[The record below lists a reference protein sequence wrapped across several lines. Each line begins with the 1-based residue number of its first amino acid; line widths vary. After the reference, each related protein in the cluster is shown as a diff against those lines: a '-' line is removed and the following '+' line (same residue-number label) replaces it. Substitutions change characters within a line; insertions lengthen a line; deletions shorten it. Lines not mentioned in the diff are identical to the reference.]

1 MEKNTELS
9 TILETALARTTQEH
23 LSFYPAQFIYT
34 ALPYRAVN
42 TNRYERTNGSFRIIV
57 TPGAFINEEGKTE
70 VVLPYGKLARANL
83 LYLTTHA
90 KKTGS
95 TRVEL
100 ATSYRGFLRDL
111 GISWDKKTAREAVRQ
126 LRAVLTMQVTCAHVD
141 VDDNGEEK
149 VTKQL
154 SFMLGRGQKV
164 KFSADNVIDE
174 RESYFLLSD
183 DFLSEVVAGHA
194 VPIVTGA
201 WRELLNET
209 KSPMALDI
217 YLWLSSRL
225 PVIRGEKHISWEQL
239 QAQFGSQAGDLRDFK
254 KRFRPA
260 LAQALEMYPGANVH
274 EVGANARGTSK
285 GFKGLLIRHSVPPKE
300 PDKLTSPP
308 PKPSQASANGGVG
321 EHGEG

>member
-23 LSFYPAQFIYT
+23 LSFYPAQFIYC
-34 ALPYRAVN
+34 ALPYREPESTYWV
-42 TNRYERTNGSFRIIV
+42 RKNGSHQLTISA
-57 TPGAFINEEGKTE
+57 GALTNPDGSVESF
-70 VVLPYGKLARANL
+70 VPSGKLARAAL
-83 LYLTTHA
+83 LYLTTEA

-95 TRVEL
+95 PRIEM
-100 ATSYRGFLRDL
+100 ATSYRGFLADL
-111 GISWDKKTAREAVRQ
+111 GIPWNSQTAREAVRQ
-126 LRAVLTMQVTCAHVD
+126 LRAVLSMQVQFTISEKRAE
-141 VDDNGEEK
+141 GE
-149 VTKQL
+149 VTIAEYD
-154 SFMLGRGQKV
+154 FRIGRGREIT
-164 KFSADNVIDE
+164 FDE
-174 RESYFLLSD
+174 NANINDRESVLLLAD
-183 DFLSEVVAGHA
+183 DFFDAVISGHA

-225 PVIRGEKHISWEQL
+225 PVIRREKHISWKQL

-260 LAQALEMYPGANVH
+260 LAQALEMYPGANVR

-308 PKPSQASANGGVG
+308 PNPSHTSANGGVG
-321 EHGEG
+321 EHGEN

>member
-1 MEKNTELS
+1 MKKNTELS
-9 TILETALARTTQEH
+9 ALLETALSRTVDKEH

-34 ALPYRAVN
+34 ALPYTSVD
-42 TNRYERTNGSFRIIV
+42 TNRYERTNGSFRIII
-57 TPGAFINEEGKTE
+57 TPGAFINEHGETE
-70 VVLPYGKLARANL
+70 VMVPYGKLARANL
-83 LYLTTHA
+83 LFLTTHA

-111 GISWDKKTAREAVRQ
+111 GIPWDKKTAREAVRQ
-126 LRAVLTMQVTCAHVD
+126 LRAVLTMQVTCAYVD
-141 VDDNGEEK
+141 VDEEGEEK
-149 VTKQL
+149 LRDQL

-164 KFSADNVIDE
+164 KFNAENVIDE

-201 WRELLNET
+201 WRELLTET

-217 YLWLSSRL
+217 FLWLSSRL
-225 PVIRGEKHISWEQL
+225 PLVRGEAHISWERL
-239 QAQFGSQAGDLRDFK
+239 RDQFGSQASSLDNFK

-260 LAQALEMYPGANVH
+260 LAQALEMYPGANVR
-274 EVGANARGTSK
+274 EVGANSRGTSK
-285 GFKGLLIRHSVPPKE
+285 GFKGLLLRRSVPPSNPQKI
-300 PDKLTSPP
+300 S
-308 PKPSQASANGGVG
+308 S
-321 EHGEG
+321 H